1 MKRLKLTLI
10 GELNIF
16 NADRKLID
24 TISITARVTEA
35 EAELL
40 KSISDDF
47 KITHP
52 EKYPILEVEEIK

>member
-10 GELNIF
+10 GESS
-16 NADRKLID
+16 
-24 TISITARVTEA
+24 ISVTVRVTEA

-52 EKYPILEVEEIK
+52 EKYPILEVEELE